1 MFGLTQSLFILE
13 GTLKRHFL
21 NYMNEYP
28 IVDKKIRKDMYVDD
42 LVSEGTNLF
51 QVENLKQESIE
62 LFC

>member
-28 IVDKKIRKDMYVDD
+28 IVDKKIQKDMYVDD
-42 LVSEGTNLF
+42 LVSEGTSLF
-51 QVENLKQESIE
+51 QVENLNQ
-62 LFC
+62 